1 MQTGSGAPGNRT
13 PLKNM
18 KDNKTII
25 AISIIVGSII
35 IATTLGMKKSAEE
48 ICYDIMYNRLVE
60 WNKENNL
67 SFKRDPVIDSI
78 KHCFTK

>member
-1 MQTGSGAPGNRT
+1 MLISNLLPGNRT

-25 AISIIVGSII
+25 AVSIIVGSII
-35 IATTLGMKKSAEE
+35 IATTLGMKKSTEE
-48 ICYDIMYNRLVE
+48 ICYDIMYNRMVE
-60 WNKENNL
+60 WNEVNSG
-67 SFKRDPVIDSI
+67 SFKRDPVIESI